1 MFKYYICYAY
11 TKSSVMFGLCSCEV
25 SFKSEVP
32 TYEELKELEECLIKD
47 HGYKNVILVSFMKVK
62 E

>member
-1 MFKYYICYAY
+1 MIKYYISYAY
-11 TKSSVMFGLCSCEV
+11 TNSGVMFGLGSCEA
-25 SFKSEVP
+25 SFESEVP

-47 HGYKNVILVSFMKVK
+47 HGYKDVGLVSFMRVR